1 MAITALIISGF
12 ALLAAGVCLC
22 LLVREKKRNEKR
34 SAAMCNLISKE
45 CEAVSKAAG
54 LYTDET
60 VTAAING
67 MSARVENLE
76 KGIVPDYEKALA
88 AANAVNDFNS
98 GITNILGFDPYNS
111 LRTQREKERTGEA

>member
-98 GITNILGFDPYNS
+98 GITNILGFDPYDS

>member
-34 SAAMCNLISKE
+34 NVAVLTYISKE

-60 VTAAING
+60 VAAAIKG
-67 MSARVENLE
+67 VCAKIENLE
-76 KGIVPDYEKALA
+76 KGIVPDYEKAMA

-98 GITNILGFDPYNS
+98 GITNILGFDPYEA
-111 LRTQREKERTGEA
+111 LRSQREKERTGEA

>member
-34 SAAMCNLISKE
+34 NAALLTYISKE
-45 CEAVSKAAG
+45 CEAVS
-54 LYTDET
+54 
-60 VTAAING
+60 TAAIKA

-76 KGIVPDYEKALA
+76 KGIVPDYEKAMA
-88 AANAVNDFNS
+88 AANSVNDFNS
-98 GITNILGFDPYNS
+98 GITNILGFDPYDA
-111 LRTQREKERTGEA
+111 LRSQREKERTGEA

>member
-34 SAAMCNLISKE
+34 SAAMCKLISKE